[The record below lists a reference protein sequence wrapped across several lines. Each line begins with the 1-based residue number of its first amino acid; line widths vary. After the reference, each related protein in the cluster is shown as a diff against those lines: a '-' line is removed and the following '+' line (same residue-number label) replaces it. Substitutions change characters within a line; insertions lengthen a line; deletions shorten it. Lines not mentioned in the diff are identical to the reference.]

1 MQTKLPISF
10 VLLVFLLPSFVQRI
24 FIGGAAESYDSYSH
38 LSIEWLGY
46 IANMVFVGC
55 FFMNGVNGKT
65 GREFVSLFYL
75 LMVLNAVHIFLLL
88 FVRNEHNWSPIL
100 ANIRQT
106 VWLVSCAMA
115 SLMIPEKRFIS
126 GIIKFTEFTIVVIL
140 ISRVVFEIT
149 GIPLQTIITNGT
161 PRAQGF
167 LSEPSTFACILAGY
181 IAMVIR
187 GKNISKILIAILAL
201 FAANSAIAYVGVL
214 VSIGAVFIKSDKLN
228 TRIKVVIGFVL
239 WALFWFIIM
248 VLVRFSKEISK
259 MAVDLM
265 VNFEETSFG
274 GSILYTGFLVRWLE
288 AISQI
293 GGGIEMAL
301 NGDISIGGGS
311 YRFLAIVK
319 MLIEMSSDWS
329 LWMGDGLG
337 IQAQS
342 RILRGETALEFG
354 FLPLAISSFGI
365 ILGVLIHLWVFIKIL
380 AQNGDLYR
388 FALPCFIVSSLN
400 SGGGF
405 HMYSISVVAA
415 LYAFRSKEN
424 LRTLSSR

>member
-1 MQTKLPISF
+1 
-10 VLLVFLLPSFVQRI
+10 
-24 FIGGAAESYDSYSH
+24 
-38 LSIEWLGY
+38 
-46 IANMVFVGC
+46 
-55 FFMNGVNGKT
+55 
-65 GREFVSLFYL
+65 
-75 LMVLNAVHIFLLL
+75 
-88 FVRNEHNWSPIL
+88 
-100 ANIRQT
+100 
-106 VWLVSCAMA
+106 MA

-259 MAVDLM
+259 MAVDLR